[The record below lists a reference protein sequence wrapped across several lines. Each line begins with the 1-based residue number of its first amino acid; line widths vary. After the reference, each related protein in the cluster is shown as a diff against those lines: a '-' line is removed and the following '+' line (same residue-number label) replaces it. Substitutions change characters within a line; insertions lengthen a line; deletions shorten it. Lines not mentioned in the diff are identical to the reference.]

1 VDDSNERTAELR
13 FTRIPNPS
21 DVRIIARRTD
31 VLDPLQGAPDRRL
44 VRPPAEA
51 ERADLYHWP
60 ASVSGA
66 DRANCAVQQRT
77 PSVRRALPVFDRW
90 D

>member
-1 VDDSNERTAELR
+1 MTQTSAPPNSVSPVYRTAPTSGSSLVGR
-13 FTRIPNPS
+13 TSSTLCR
-21 DVRIIARRTD
+21 VLLIA
-31 VLDPLQGAPDRRL
+31 RL

-66 DRANCAVQQRT
+66 DRAYCASARGE
-77 PSVRRALPVFDRW
+77 
-90 D
+90 